1 MQPIIL
7 QGTPLGLGVIRSLG
21 IMNIKSILFYNYKL
35 EIARVSKYVSKAYK
49 CPVWTDYEG
58 LKKLLL
64 DKKDNL
70 GSGILI
76 PTGDLQIEFLAKY
89 KNELVKHYIVPV
101 PDSKTVK
108 LFLDKKETYKI
119 AKTAG
124 IAFPSTYY
132 PESIEDA
139 LKNEGLN

>member
-7 QGTPLGLGVIRSLG
+7 QGTTLGLGVIRSLG

-64 DKKDNL
+64 VKKDNL

-108 LFLDKKETYKI
+108 LFKTYV
-119 AKTAG
+119 G
-124 IAFPSTYY
+124 
-132 PESIEDA
+132 
-139 LKNEGLN
+139 